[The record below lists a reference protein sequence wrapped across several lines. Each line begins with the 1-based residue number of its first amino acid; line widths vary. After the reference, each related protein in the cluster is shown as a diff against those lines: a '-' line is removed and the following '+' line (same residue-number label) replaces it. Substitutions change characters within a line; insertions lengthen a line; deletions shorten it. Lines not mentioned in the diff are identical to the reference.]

1 MTRLDTLRSEHGFT
15 LAELLVACAVIAL
28 VMPGLLIMLQSGQ
41 QTYLVGSNQV
51 EAQQSVR
58 VAIERMVQEIRNAG
72 YCPTCAGAPPF
83 TAITAQSATGFT
95 LQNDWNGSGDITTAA
110 TVTDPSGNSRGEQVV
125 YALVGNDLTRREVPL
140 DAAALTLASGISSL
154 TLTYLDSAGAV
165 TGTTANIRTIVIA
178 VTTRPEFQPAASQQ
192 GKVLVT
198 MTDSARLR
206 NR

>member
-1 MTRLDTLRSEHGFT
+1 M
-15 LAELLVACAVIAL
+15 
-28 VMPGLLIMLQSGQ
+28 
-41 QTYLVGSNQV
+41 
-51 EAQQSVR
+51 
-58 VAIERMVQEIRNAG
+58 
-72 YCPTCAGAPPF
+72 
-83 TAITAQSATGFT
+83 
-95 LQNDWNGSGDITTAA
+95 
-110 TVTDPSGNSRGEQVV
+110 
-125 YALVGNDLTRREVPL
+125 GNDLTRREVPL